1 MGVGGR
7 GLPGARA
14 APQDGGTEG
23 HSACRPPRLGG
34 QSSLTPVFKHF
45 CRRRVPP
52 SAHGRGTHEM
62 SSKNITGLVSTQGQ
76 EAMPCARRPPSRTG
90 SHVCTAPSAHAAQR
104 APRSVRHCPA
114 ASSRGCDTTMFCC
127 WVSPSATSVH
137 RCRPGRAEGRPKRR
151 TGHARRLKGKARG
164 VTDPTQHAAPP
175 GSGQTPQPPSH
186 DCPARGRKLKAP
198 SPGGGTAP

>member
-1 MGVGGR
+1 MRTAVGVGGR

-62 SSKNITGLVSTQGQ
+62 SSKNITGLVSTQGR
-76 EAMPCARRPPSRTG
+76 EAMPCARRPPSRT
-90 SHVCTAPSAHAAQR
+90 CAQR
-104 APRSVRHCPA
+104 QAHTLRSERPA
-114 ASSRGCDTTMFCC
+114 ACGTVRPRPAGAATPPCSAAGFLPQQPACTGAGLGELRGDL
-127 WVSPSATSVH
+127 SAGLDMLDV
-137 RCRPGRAEGRPKRR
+137 
-151 TGHARRLKGKARG
+151 
-164 VTDPTQHAAPP
+164 
-175 GSGQTPQPPSH
+175 
-186 DCPARGRKLKAP
+186 
-198 SPGGGTAP
+198 